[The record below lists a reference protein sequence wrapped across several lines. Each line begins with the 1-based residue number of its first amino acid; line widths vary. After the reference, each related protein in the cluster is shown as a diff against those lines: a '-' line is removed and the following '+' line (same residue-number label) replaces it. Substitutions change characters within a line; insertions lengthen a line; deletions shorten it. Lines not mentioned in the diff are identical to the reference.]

1 MEHSL
6 PYDPVHK
13 ERFWRSAVADIRP
26 ETELFRELI
35 PRLPIDTKQ
44 QLSSAGSCFAQHIGN
59 WLEQHNYSYLR
70 SELNPDV
77 TSSFAFGNLYNAR
90 ALLQWFIK
98 GEQEL
103 AQYSIYF
110 DEENPSK

>member
-44 QLSSAGSCFAQHIGN
+44 QLSSAACCFAPLLKN
-59 WLEQHNYSYLR
+59 S
-70 SELNPDV
+70 NP
-77 TSSFAFGNLYNAR
+77 
-90 ALLQWFIK
+90 
-98 GEQEL
+98 
-103 AQYSIYF
+103 QYSKPLVFNTLGYCECLLM
-110 DEENPSK
+110 DRD